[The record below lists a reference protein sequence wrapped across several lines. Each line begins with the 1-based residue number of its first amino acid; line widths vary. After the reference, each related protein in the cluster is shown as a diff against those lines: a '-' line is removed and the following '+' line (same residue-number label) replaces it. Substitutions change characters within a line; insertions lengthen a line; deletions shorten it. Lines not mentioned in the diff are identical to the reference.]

1 MARGRSRSAY
11 HSSIATRSV
20 LRSVIRPLPKLVL
33 SLDDRRTYYPDVFVR
48 PAGALSRLARQVRV
62 SSRPT
67 GVTRNVLR
75 GADVFGFTI
84 PKKVALCVRRK
95 QRRSVLFAM
104 ERTGKGSRSRVRRR
118 NEWSEVRC

>member
-1 MARGRSRSAY
+1 MARSRRSAY
-11 HSSIATRSV
+11 HSSIATRRV
-20 LRSVIRPLPKLVL
+20 LRPLLSLPELVL
-33 SLDDRRTYYPDVFVR
+33 SLDDRRTYYPDVSLR
-48 PAGALSRLARQVRV
+48 PLGSLSRLARRV
-62 SSRPT
+62 AVSGGPS

-118 NEWSEVRC
+118 NEWSDVKC